1 MTYRT
6 FGSGLGVFHC
16 AQSHHSLAADHGTG
30 GGGPGHH
37 SALLLNTGDSED
49 IKIVASSGKEE
60 KMPPLHWLKTL
71 FALKLSIY

>member
-30 GGGPGHH
+30 
-37 SALLLNTGDSED
+37 ARYLVTTQLLSTGDSD
-49 IKIVASSGKEE
+49 DRKIVASSGKEE
-60 KMPPLHWLKTL
+60 KMPPLH
-71 FALKLSIY
+71 

>member
-30 GGGPGHH
+30 DRGGGPGHH
-37 SALLLNTGDSED
+37 SALLLNTGDSD
-49 IKIVASSGKEE
+49 DRKILASSGKEE
-60 KMPPLHWLKTL
+60 KVPSSHGLNKTL
-71 FALKLSIY
+71 I